1 MTPRKDPWGE
11 DQIIPP
17 WVMRDDPA
25 DDDFWD
31 RVDAARD
38 RLKEDPW

>member
-1 MTPRKDPWGE
+1 MTPRDPYDEPIVTPWGK
-11 DQIIPP
+11 PP
-17 WVMRDDPA
+17 ELN

-31 RVDAARD
+31 RVNAARD